1 MNCET
6 LKNPANGLVSY
17 AGGTTYG
24 QTATYSCNTGYTLV
38 GGSARTCQSTGVWS
52 GSEPTC
58 QGSLVVKL
66 LTSHAAT
73 INRINNNIQDVR
85 QIYNIHVSEKSQF
98 TSCSCSP

>member
-6 LKNPANGLVSY
+6 LKNPANGRVSY

-38 GGSARTCQSTGVWS
+38 GGSAHTCQSTGDWS
-52 GSEPTC
+52 GSAPTC

-66 LTSHAAT
+66 LTT
-73 INRINNNIQDVR
+73 KQLWCN
-85 QIYNIHVSEKSQF
+85 Y
-98 TSCSCSP
+98 T